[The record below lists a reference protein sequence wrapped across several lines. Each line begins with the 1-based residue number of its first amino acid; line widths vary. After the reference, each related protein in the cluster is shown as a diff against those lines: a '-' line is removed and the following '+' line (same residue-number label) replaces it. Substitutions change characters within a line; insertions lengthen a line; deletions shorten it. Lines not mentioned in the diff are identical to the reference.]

1 MKHSHFTKTYSGL
14 IEFICLIAGVSG
26 LLLTS
31 HITEALICFG
41 CISVLRLCSVLAA
54 KHLRR
59 KTLCLTDS
67 LLPGDVLLHT
77 DSGDNI
83 VPLST
88 LMPGDTI
95 LLSEGQL
102 VPADCVLLDDFA
114 EFEAPASFGFSENI
128 TLFCGDEVAG
138 GLRLL
143 SDGQIFLKAATSY
156 ESSAAASY
164 IQSFK
169 NNIEALRLP
178 SCFKRMYCIF
188 MSVCLAA
195 AAITAVLPLYTAGIT
210 VGYAL
215 YHCFSI
221 LLVCASSVSS
231 GRLLVHLYRP
241 LMTCFH
247 KGALINDPA
256 VIFKLARAKAAVFSD
271 LPADSLNSPDSLLS
285 FLKHNRIF
293 TLLLSNKSSRASYC
307 FDDIKKGLTSAK
319 IQREFMSLKKQLK
332 SKKPHATTLYV
343 SPYPMEHELANMAD
357 CSVLFNMPFSSMY
370 HDSADILIFSKKYT
384 ALLCGILKASK
395 NAVALMRLHTYA
407 LLALKAAIVICLY
420 VSGIPCLYGL
430 AAACLTETVL
440 MLIAY
445 TNILRLL

>member
-14 IEFICLIAGVSG
+14 IEFLCLLIGVSG

-41 CISVLRLCSVLAA
+41 GIGILSLCSMLAA

-59 KTLCLTDS
+59 KALCLTDS

-77 DSGDNI
+77 DSGDNT

-88 LMPGDTI
+88 LMPGDTV

-114 EFEAPASFGFSENI
+114 VFEAPAFLGFSGNI

-143 SDGQIFLKAATSY
+143 SGGQISLKAVSSY
-156 ESSAAASY
+156 ESSAAAVY

-169 NNIEALRLP
+169 NNIAALKLP
-178 SCFKRMYCIF
+178 SGFKRIYCIF
-188 MSVCLAA
+188 MLVCLAA
-195 AAITAVLPLYTAGIT
+195 AAITAVLPLYTAKIT

-215 YHCFSI
+215 YHCFSV
-221 LLVCASSVSS
+221 LLVCASSVSF
-231 GRLLVHLYRP
+231 GRLLLYLYRP
-241 LMTCFH
+241 LITCFR

-256 VIFKLARAKAAVFSD
+256 VIFKLARTEAAVFSD
-271 LPADSLNSPDSLLS
+271 LPAVDSLNSPDSLLA

-293 TLLLSNKSSRASYC
+293 TMLLSNKSSKVSYC

-319 IQREFMSLKKQLK
+319 MHREFMSLKKHLK
-332 SKKPHATTLYV
+332 SKKPHAAALYI
-343 SPYPMEHELANMAD
+343 SQYPMEPELANMAD
-357 CSVLFNMPFSSMY
+357 CSILFNVPFSEKCCS
-370 HDSADILIFSKKYT
+370 SADILIFSKKYT
-384 ALLCGILKASK
+384 ALLCGILKASR
-395 NAVALMRLHTYA
+395 NAVTLIRLHIYA
-407 LLALKAAIVICLY
+407 LLALKAAVIICLY
-420 VSGIPCLYGL
+420 VSGIPCLYGVI
-430 AAACLTETVL
+430 AAYFAEAVL
-440 MLIAY
+440 MLLAY
-445 TNILRLL
+445 PHI